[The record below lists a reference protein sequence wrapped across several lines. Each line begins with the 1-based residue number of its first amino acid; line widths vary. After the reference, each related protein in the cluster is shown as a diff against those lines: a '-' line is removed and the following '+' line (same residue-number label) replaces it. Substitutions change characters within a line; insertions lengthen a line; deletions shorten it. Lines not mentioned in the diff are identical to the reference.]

1 MNLFS
6 LVWRAPLL
14 PLQGVIK
21 IAEILQE
28 EAERQ
33 TRQPP
38 ALRRRLEELEQARA
52 DGRIS
57 AEEEARAMEEIFGDA
72 FGGGPPAAPR

>member
-1 MNLFS
+1 MNLLS
-6 LVWRAPLL
+6 LPWRLPFL
-14 PLQGVIK
+14 PLQGVLK

-33 TRQPP
+33 TRYPP

-52 DGRIS
+52 AGRIS
-57 AEEEARAMEEIFGDA
+57 AEEEERAMEEIFAEA
-72 FGGGPPAAPR
+72 FGEPPAPPG